1 LQNKLIGLLAPLLID
16 LHSMSRLL
24 ADDRPQRLLRWIFA
38 RGNERVTCRVD
49 QQPGN
54 GFTLSLVPHSTSAI
68 GIAETF
74 TSAWSA
80 MRRHA
85 IIASELRRSGWTLAA
100 YTAD

>member
-1 LQNKLIGLLAPLLID
+1 MRGSAAKRQP
-16 LHSMSRLL
+16 R
-24 ADDRPQRLLRWIFA
+24 RLLRWIFQ
-38 RGNERVTCRVD
+38 RENHRLTCCVD
-49 QQPGN
+49 QRPGEQT
-54 GFTLSLVPHSTSAI
+54 FTLSLVPHSNRGV

-80 MRRHA
+80 FRRHA